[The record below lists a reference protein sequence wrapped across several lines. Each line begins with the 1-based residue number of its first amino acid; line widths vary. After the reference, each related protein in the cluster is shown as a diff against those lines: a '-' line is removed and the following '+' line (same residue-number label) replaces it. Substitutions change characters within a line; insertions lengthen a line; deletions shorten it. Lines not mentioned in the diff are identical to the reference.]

1 MRHHK
6 FLAFLGS
13 AALAVVS
20 IVTPAHAQ
28 VLKAIKDRGVL
39 NCGVSEGLNGF
50 SARDSNGNWGGFD
63 VDTCRAIAAAIFN
76 DASKVKY
83 VPLDAN
89 RRFEALQSGDIDV
102 LSRNTTWTI
111 SREVDLGLIFAA
123 TNYYDGQGFLIPKS
137 MNKET
142 ALDLNG
148 VKVCVQTG
156 TTTELN
162 LADYFRVNNMKYE
175 VIASPT
181 LEAAIKG
188 YDSGQCNAL
197 SADVSALWG
206 IRLLLSKPGEH
217 VILPDVISKEPLG
230 PAVRQGDMQ
239 WLNIVK
245 WVSFALVNA
254 EELGV
259 SSKNIDEALKSEKPD
274 VKRLVGI
281 EGNYGERMGVTND
294 WAARIIRLVGNY
306 GEIYERNVGVGSPL
320 GIPRGIN
327 QLWNKGGIL
336 YAPPIR

>member
-1 MRHHK
+1 M
-6 FLAFLGS
+6 
-13 AALAVVS
+13 
-20 IVTPAHAQ
+20 
-28 VLKAIKDRGVL
+28 
-39 NCGVSEGLNGF
+39 SEGLNGF

-89 RRFEALQSGDIDV
+89 RRFEALQAGDIDV

-123 TNYYDGQGFLIPKS
+123 TNYYDGQGFLIPRS

-181 LEAAIKG
+181 LRGRSKVTIPANATRSRRTYLRFGDQTSAVEAG
-188 YDSGQCNAL
+188 
-197 SADVSALWG
+197 
-206 IRLLLSKPGEH
+206 
-217 VILPDVISKEPLG
+217 
-230 PAVRQGDMQ
+230 
-239 WLNIVK
+239 
-245 WVSFALVNA
+245 
-254 EELGV
+254 
-259 SSKNIDEALKSEKPD
+259 
-274 VKRLVGI
+274 
-281 EGNYGERMGVTND
+281 
-294 WAARIIRLVGNY
+294 
-306 GEIYERNVGVGSPL
+306 
-320 GIPRGIN
+320 
-327 QLWNKGGIL
+327 
-336 YAPPIR
+336 